1 MNVIK
6 EAARVCNAAER
17 SLRELMQKAI
27 SAAEYRDLPT
37 LAKMA
42 EQLASLAARGI
53 QESDITPEPAPPATA
68 ATPRLRMA
76 PRGAAPSTPRK
87 RKSRPQARLSSSR
100 SAYPKFRRTNDT
112 LIKVG
117 WSKKAKKEY
126 EHRAPRTAVE
136 AVMKSVATA
145 GVQEKVFTVD
155 ALVPVHDPKDQT
167 EVPTYQV
174 YLAIA
179 WLRTEGV
186 LRQHGREGYS
196 LLVAEN
202 PDKTI
207 EHRWAEL
214 PLAEGATNAGE

>member
-1 MNVIK
+1 MNIIE
-6 EAARVCNAAER
+6 EAARVCSAAEK

-42 EQLASLAARGI
+42 EQLASLASRAS
-53 QESDITPEPAPPATA
+53 QTSDAAPASPP
-68 ATPRLRMA
+68 P
-76 PRGAAPSTPRK
+76 AAPSAPRRRKAPRASVPPASRK
-87 RKSRPQARLSSSR
+87 RKPRTPGRVRSSKSGYPQ
-100 SAYPKFRRTNDT
+100 FRRTDDT
-112 LIKVG
+112 LVKVG

-126 EHRAPRTAVE
+126 EHRAPRSAVE
-136 AVMKSVATA
+136 AVMKSVTGA
-145 GVQEKVFTVD
+145 GANGAMFTVD
-155 ALVPVHDPKDQT
+155 ALNPVHDPNDQS

-179 WLRTEGV
+179 WLRTEGI

-202 PDKTI
+202 PEKTV
-207 EHRWAEL
+207 EERWTALPPAGAEQK
-214 PLAEGATNAGE
+214 PV

>member
-1 MNVIK
+1 M
-6 EAARVCNAAER
+6 CSAAEK

-42 EQLASLAARGI
+42 EQLASLAFRAS
-53 QESDITPEPAPPATA
+53 QTSDAALEAPPSAATTAPYRRKAPRASAPPA
-68 ATPRLRMA
+68 
-76 PRGAAPSTPRK
+76 PRK
-87 RKSRPQARLSSSR
+87 RKSRPQARVRSSKSG
-100 SAYPKFRRTNDT
+100 YPKFRRTDDT
-112 LIKVG
+112 LVKVG

-145 GVQEKVFTVD
+145 GDREKVFTVD
-155 ALVPVHDPKDQT
+155 ALIPVHDPKDRT

-196 LLVAEN
+196 LLVADN
-202 PDKTI
+202 PEKTV
-207 EHRWAEL
+207 EQRWSAL
-214 PLAEGATNAGE
+214 PSTVGATCTAE